1 MLRKCSIVPGVRT
14 VRPCL
19 PELCRH
25 DAQAKASRERE
36 EGGET
41 RVAETRTG
49 RKKVEER
56 QMKTH

>member
-1 MLRKCSIVPGVRT
+1 M
-14 VRPCL
+14 RPCL

-25 DAQAKASRERE
+25 DAGERASRERE

>member
-1 MLRKCSIVPGVRT
+1 M
-14 VRPCL
+14 RPCL